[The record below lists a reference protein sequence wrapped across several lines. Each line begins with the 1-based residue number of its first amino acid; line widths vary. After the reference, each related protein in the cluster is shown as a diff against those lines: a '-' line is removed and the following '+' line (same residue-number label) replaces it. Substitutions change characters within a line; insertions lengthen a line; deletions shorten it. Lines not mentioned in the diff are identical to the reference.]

1 MNHSNT
7 VRSVNVHI
15 AEYDGIF
22 GRAAGNNTPSAHP
35 RLILGE
41 ANSLYNE
48 GKPGLSNAFGAAL
61 WGIDF
66 LMYSAAVG
74 IGRVHMHQGTNY
86 RYASWQPVETDLAT
100 RGTKPPYYG
109 NIAVAAALGN
119 TQEHTVS
126 VAALSPSGSSPPSIV
141 DSSYAIF
148 VDGHLARVLVLNLR
162 SYNTTVGGTGLGE
175 AEPARIPPRPSQNYT
190 FSVPTVSFGTHDTSI
205 GNRYPVLHDRDNG
218 TAGILV
224 QRLLANGS
232 DAITGIT
239 WDGLSYNLELAGGK
253 PVRLANVTTGERLVV
268 QDSQV
273 TVSVPDSS
281 AVLLHF

>member
-7 VRSVNVHI
+7 VRSVNAHI
-15 AEYDGIF
+15 AEYKSIF
-22 GRAAGNNTPSAHP
+22 GLAGGNSTPSARP

-86 RYASWQPVETDLAT
+86 RYASWQPVETDIAT

-109 NIAVAAALGN
+109 NIAVAAALGD
-119 TQEHTVS
+119 TQEHNVS
-126 VAALSPSGSSPPSIV
+126 VAALPPSGSSPSSDI
-141 DSSYAIF
+141 DSAYAVF
-148 VDGHLARVLVLNLR
+148 VDGRLARVLVLNLR
-162 SYNTTVGGTGLGE
+162 GYNTTVGGTGLGM
-175 AEPARIPPRPSQNYT
+175 AELGSIPPRPSQNYT
-190 FSVPTVSFGTHDTSI
+190 FSVPLLSPSTSNFTTGGRPYNTHNRGNSTI
-205 GNRYPVLHDRDNG
+205 GV
-218 TAGILV
+218 LV

-232 DAITGIT
+232 DAIMGIT
-239 WDGLSYNLELAGGK
+239 WDGWSYNLELAGGK
-253 PVRLANVTTGERLVV
+253 PVRLNNVTMGERLIV
-268 QDSQV
+268 QDNQV
-273 TVSVPDSS
+273 TASVPDSS